1 MKSKNENVRRSK
13 FNPSLRALCDS
24 ATADLRSALKSVFP
38 RMSVVAA
45 ACLIQSAGAS
55 EPVKAPAPPE
65 VQLTSKPTLYVV
77 GYAHLDTEWRWSYP
91 QTIREFIADTLNKNF
106 DLFEKYPDYVFNFSG
121 SRRYEMMREY
131 YPAEYEKLKGYVAA
145 GKWFPCGS
153 SVDENDA
160 NVPSAESFV
169 RQVMY
174 GNKFFRKE
182 FGIASEEFMLPDC
195 FGFPAA
201 LPTLLNHCGI
211 QGFSTQK
218 LTWGSP
224 VGIPFKVGRWIGPD
238 DSEVLAALDPGAY
251 VGQVKE
257 NLANSESWKT
267 RIDNNGKKSG
277 LFVDYHYYGTGDM
290 GGSPTPESVAKV
302 QESVR
307 TDGAIKVI
315 TGPADW
321 MFKAINLHPEKRAT
335 LPTYK
340 GELLLTEH
348 SAGSITSQAYMKR
361 WNRKNEI
368 LADAAERA
376 AVGAWWLTGE
386 TYPAQRLEE
395 AWSLVLGSQMHDILP
410 GTSLPKAYEYA
421 WNDEVVAGNIFSQ
434 VLTHA
439 VDTISSQ
446 MDTHTQGTSVV
457 VYNPLAI
464 ERADAVDAEIPWA
477 SEWRAVRVIGPD
489 GADVPAQVVSVE
501 GGKAHVVFV
510 PRMASMSLATFDVRP
525 IKQLAGGP
533 VDLKVTERGL
543 ESKFLKVTIG
553 ENGDVTSVF
562 DKLGN
567 REVLAEPIRLALLY
581 EKPRDWPAWNMDW
594 ADRQLP
600 PRSFVGQAGDAP
612 PVISIVENGPA
623 RVAIKVAREHGGSFF
638 TQIVRLGGE
647 GDRVEFD
654 SHIDWNTQERSLK
667 QTFVLAA
674 ANPLA
679 TYDIQAGAIKRDNNS
694 EKRYENPSHQWFDLT
709 DSSGKFGASIL
720 SDSKYGSDKPDDKTL
735 RLTLLYTPGVRG
747 GYQDQGTQDIGRHE
761 MLSAL
766 YPHAGDWSN
775 AKTVEQAMR
784 VNAPMRVFVV
794 PRHAGALGKQ
804 VSLGSI
810 AGDGVQV
817 VAMKKAEDSDAVIVR
832 LRETRGQQAS
842 GMIRIGNGIASAVR
856 VDGQERETASA
867 TVDNGTLKAELT
879 PFSMKAFA
887 VKLREGASKPG
898 LPTHKPVA
906 IAFDT
911 KVATTNGARGDAAI
925 DGEKRSLAREQ
936 MPREVAVQGVPVQFG
951 GTNGEALAC
960 KGQEIELPS
969 STGGVVYVLAAARN
983 GDKQVEFAIGNA
995 KQKQT
1000 VQSWRGYVG
1009 QWDNRLWKGE
1019 VPEMAF
1025 QWKNEWAG
1033 LVPGYVKPA
1042 PIAWYSSH
1050 YHTPKGDAHY
1060 QYSYV
1065 FSHAIEAPAGA
1076 KTLTLPNDADVLVF
1090 GATMVEGKNGSAV
1103 PAWPLFDTLKDRRTA
1118 GDETVRISVAGEP
1131 NDAVTVTIRPG
1142 LYWREGAIRYTT
1154 DFGEV
1159 GLGANVYTGPFTLN
1173 ESTKIKAAMAGGDWR
1188 MGPTTELEVAVTD
1201 TTAPRLIGVEACAG
1215 SKRVVLHVSE
1225 PLALRIVSHGAE
1237 FGMDRSGRKVRESW
1251 GERWVMLDFA
1261 EPLAPGR
1268 TYEFSAEVAD
1278 RAMRTNTAV
1287 IHAAVNVRGP
1297 VYALESFAPGSPTLE
1312 VKDVNGLP
1320 VKAGQPWTMNCF
1332 IKMDKQPENRTLI
1345 AGFGRTAKTTGGDG
1359 RYLAKFSG
1367 GAHFWS
1373 HHGDLSSKTPLDVG
1387 KWQMLTVTFD
1397 GKTVRMYKDGALI
1410 GENEG
1415 ELAEDENVVRIAP
1428 LDPWEKERRFEGE
1441 IRAFTIWDQALTEDA
1456 LTSLRDEAKLP

>member
-1 MKSKNENVRRSK
+1 MNSKIQNAQRSN
-13 FNPSLRALCDS
+13 FTPSLRALCDS
-24 ATADLRSALKSVFP
+24 AVKVVFPTASAL
-38 RMSVVAA
+38 AA
-45 ACLIQSAGAS
+45 ACLIQSAGAA
-55 EPVKAPAPPE
+55 EPEKAPAPPE

-77 GYAHLDTEWRWSYP
+77 GYAHLDTEWRWAYP
-91 QTIREFIADTLNKNF
+91 QTIREFIADTLHKNF

-307 TDGAIKVI
+307 TDGPIKVI

-386 TYPAQRLEE
+386 AYPAQRLEE

-421 WNDEVVAGNIFSQ
+421 WNDEVVAGNLFSQ

-464 ERADAVDAEIPWA
+464 ERADAVDAEIPWS
-477 SEWRAVRVIGPD
+477 SEWSAVRVIGPD

-501 GGKAHVVFV
+501 GEKAHVVFV

-533 VDLKVTERGL
+533 MDLKVTERGL

-562 DKLGN
+562 DKVGN

-612 PVISIVENGPA
+612 ATISIVESGPA
-623 RVAIKVAREHGGSFF
+623 RVAIKIAREHDGSFF

-667 QTFVLAA
+667 QTFVLASP
-674 ANPLA
+674 NPLA
-679 TYDIQAGAIKRDNNS
+679 TYDIQAGAIVRGNNN

-735 RLTLLYTPGVRG
+735 RLTMLYTPGVRG

-766 YPHAGDWSN
+766 YPHAGDWSS

-810 AGDGVQV
+810 AGEGVQV

-832 LRETRGQQAS
+832 LRETRGQQSS
-842 GMIRIGNGIASAVR
+842 GTIRIGNGIASAVR

-867 TVDNGTLKAELT
+867 TVEDGTLKAELT
-879 PFSMKAFA
+879 PFSLKAFA
-887 VKLREGASKPG
+887 VKLREGATKPG
-898 LPTHKPVA
+898 MLAHKPVA

-911 KVATTNGARGDAAI
+911 KVATTNADREFAAI
-925 DGEKRSLAREQ
+925 DGERRSLAKEQ
-936 MPREVAVQGVPVQFG
+936 MPREVMVQGVPVKFG
-951 GTNGEALAC
+951 GENGEALAC
-960 KGQEIELPS
+960 QGQEIELPS
-969 STGGVVYVLAAARN
+969 SAGGTVYVLAAARN
-983 GDKQVEFAIGNA
+983 GDKQAEFAIGNA

-1050 YHTPKGDAHY
+1050 YHTPQGDAHY

-1065 FSHAIEAPAGA
+1065 FAHAIDAPAGA

-1090 GATMVEGKNGSAV
+1090 GATLVEGKNGCAA
-1103 PAWPLFDTLKDRRTA
+1103 PAWPLFDTLKDHVEGGVRVVTS
-1118 GDETVRISVAGEP
+1118 GDP
-1131 NDAVTVTIRPG
+1131 NDAVTVRIVPE
-1142 LYWREGAIRYTT
+1142 LYWRDGAIRYTT
-1154 DFGEV
+1154 DGSAPRV
-1159 GLGANVYTGPFTLN
+1159 NSPVYAGPFMT
-1173 ESTKIKAAMAGGDWR
+1173 SAPMQVRVAMLDENGDVKR
-1188 MGPTTELEVAVTD
+1188 SSSFDVKVTD
-1201 TTAPRLIGVEACAG
+1201 TTPPRLVKVSASTG
-1215 SKRVVLHVSE
+1215 SRRVVLEFSE
-1225 PLALRIVSHGAE
+1225 PLKAESLDPKHIVVGANTVTSLTASPD
-1237 FGMDRSGRKVRESW
+1237 GKT
-1251 GERWVMLDFA
+1251 VMLELGHALIADV
-1261 EPLAPGR
+1261 PYSVMLQG
-1268 TYEFSAEVAD
+1268 VAD
-1278 RAMRTNTAV
+1278 RAPKPNFTQSGQR
-1287 IHAAVNVRGP
+1287 INVRGP
-1297 VYALESFAPGSPTLE
+1297 VYTLESFAPGSPPIE
-1312 VKDVNGLP
+1312 VRDVAGMP
-1320 VKAGQPWTMNCF
+1320 VKGSQPWTINCF
-1332 IKMDKQPENRTLI
+1332 VKMDKQPENRTLI

-1373 HHGDLSSKTPLDVG
+1373 HHGDLSSKSAFEVG
-1387 KWQMLTVTFD
+1387 KWQMLTATFD
-1397 GKTVRMYKDGALI
+1397 GKTVRLYKDGVLV
-1410 GENEG
+1410 GENDG
-1415 ELAEDENVVRIAP
+1415 ELVDDENVVRIAP

-1441 IRAFTIWDQALTEDA
+1441 IRAFTIWDQALSEDA
-1456 LTSLRDEAKLP
+1456 LKSLHDEAKLP